1 MANIYLKFPTIED
14 KEKWIEYLKEY
25 RLDNPKA
32 KPLSCTENLNYEEWL
47 KKIIKEHNGIDL
59 QEGRVPSS
67 VYFLM
72 NDERIIGNLSTRHN
86 IDNEFLSRIGGHIG
100 YGVRPSERRKG
111 YATIMLNLALEKCD
125 ELGLENVLVTCK
137 EENIGSAKTIENN
150 CGVLKEVIFDSQE
163 NCNFK
168 KYWINIK
175 EALNKK
181 DEIRRR

>member
-72 NDERIIGNLSTRHN
+72 NDERIIGNLSIRHN

-100 YGVRPSERRKG
+100 YGVRPSERRKRLC
-111 YATIMLNLALEKCD
+111 Y
-125 ELGLENVLVTCK
+125 
-137 EENIGSAKTIENN
+137 NN
-150 CGVLKEVIFDSQE
+150 
-163 NCNFK
+163 
-168 KYWINIK
+168 
-175 EALNKK
+175 A
-181 DEIRRR
+181 

>member
-1 MANIYLKFPTIED
+1 MHFEDWVKKIHNNVNIPD
-14 KEKWIEYLKEY
+14 KEWGKSLTYLAFDEMDK
-25 RLDNPKA
+25 LIGL
-32 KPLSCTENLNYEEWL
+32 LSVRY
-47 KKIIKEHNGIDL
+47 DL
-59 QEGRVPSS
+59 PREKVMK
-67 VYFLM
+67 F
-72 NDERIIGNLSTRHN
+72 
-86 IDNEFLSRIGGHIG
+86 GHIG

-150 CGVLKEVIFDSQE
+150 CGVLREVIFDSQE

>member
-1 MANIYLKFPTIED
+1 MVQIYK
-14 KEKWIEYLKEY
+14 KAEYHL
-25 RLDNPKA
+25 L
-32 KPLSCTENLNYEEWL
+32 
-47 KKIIKEHNGIDL
+47 
-59 QEGRVPSS
+59 
-67 VYFLM
+67 F

-100 YGVRPSERRKG
+100 YGVRPSERRKC
-111 YATIMLNLALEKCD
+111 YVTIMLNLAIEKCD
-125 ELGLENVLVTCK
+125 ELGLGNVLVTCK

-181 DEIRRR
+181 DEIRRS

>member
-1 MANIYLKFPTIED
+1 M
-14 KEKWIEYLKEY
+14 KEE
-25 RLDNPKA
+25 
-32 KPLSCTENLNYEEWL
+32 
-47 KKIIKEHNGIDL
+47 
-59 QEGRVPSS
+59 
-67 VYFLM
+67 
-72 NDERIIGNLSTRHN
+72 
-86 IDNEFLSRIGGHIG
+86 
-100 YGVRPSERRKG
+100 KG
-111 YATIMLNLALEKCD
+111 YATIMLNLTLEKCD

-137 EENIGSAKTIENN
+137 EENIGSAKTTENN